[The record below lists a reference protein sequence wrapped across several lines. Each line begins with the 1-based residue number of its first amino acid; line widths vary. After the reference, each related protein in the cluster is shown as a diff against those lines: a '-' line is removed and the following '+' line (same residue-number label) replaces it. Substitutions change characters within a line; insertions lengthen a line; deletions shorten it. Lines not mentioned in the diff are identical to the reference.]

1 MTKSTQDLKPAAKPG
16 VMDPG
21 TRSWIKTAMMV
32 TGLAVAMLATNA
44 IAAWPRNPVAAL
56 AIGPILA
63 AAMICLYIWTGRR
76 VERRKVE
83 EFPSDHGVRHLL
95 AGTGLGVLMSGATV
109 GILALFGAYTI
120 TGWGSISGMLAVAG
134 MMCAIAV
141 SEEVF
146 FRGVVFRLL
155 HGRWGTA
162 VALGASAILFGLV
175 HLVNPDASLPGAFA
189 IMIEAGIMLGAAYL
203 ATRSLWL
210 AIGVHFGWNFATTGL
225 FWIDHLGFR
234 GPRFAGHR
242 GDQRTGLAFRGKLR
256 AGSQHRRH
264 LGVLGGYR
272 GIPGHCASSRPAF
285 ASTSLIARGRIIMP
299 GQGSAFDRVQ

>member
-1 MTKSTQDLKPAAKPG
+1 MTKSTQHLTPSARQGTPASG
-16 VMDPG
+16 QG
-21 TRSWIKTAMMV
+21 SWIKMTMMV

-44 IAAWPRNPVAAL
+44 IAAWPRSPVAAL

-63 AAMICLYIWTGRR
+63 AAMICLYIFTGRR

-83 EFPSDHGVRHLL
+83 EFPAHHAVRHLL
-95 AGTGLGVLMSGATV
+95 LGTGLGVLMSGATV

-120 TGWGSISGMLAVAG
+120 TGWGSIAGMLAVAG

-155 HGRWGTA
+155 RGRWGTP
-162 VALGASAILFGLV
+162 VALGVSAIIFGLV
-175 HLVNPDASLPGAFA
+175 HLVNPDASLWGAFA

-203 ATRSLWL
+203 ATGSLWL

-225 FWIDHLGFR
+225 FGSITSGSEARDSLVTAVTS
-234 GPRFAGHR
+234 GPDWLSGGRFG
-242 GDQRTGLAFRGKLR
+242 
-256 AGSQHRRH
+256 
-264 LGVLGGYR
+264 
-272 GIPGHCASSRPAF
+272 PEASIIAILVCSIATVVF
-285 ASTSLIARGRIIMP
+285 LVIARQRNRQLPQRG
-299 GQGSAFDRVQ
+299 

>member
-1 MTKSTQDLKPAAKPG
+1 MTKSTQHLTPSTTRGTPASG
-16 VMDPG
+16 QG
-21 TRSWIKTAMMV
+21 SWIKMTVMV

-63 AAMICLYIWTGRR
+63 AAMICLYIFTGRR

-83 EFPSDHGVRHLL
+83 EFPAHHAVRHLL
-95 AGTGLGVLMSGATV
+95 LGTGLGVLMSGATV

-120 TGWGSISGMLAVAG
+120 TGWGSVAGMLAVAG

-155 HGRWGTA
+155 RGRWGTP
-162 VALGASAILFGLV
+162 VALGVSAIIFGLV
-175 HLVNPDASLPGAFA
+175 HLVNPDASLWGAFA

-203 ATRSLWL
+203 ATGSLWL

-225 FWIDHLGFR
+225 FGSITSGSEARDSLVTAVTS
-234 GPRFAGHR
+234 GPDWLSGGRFGPEASIIAILVCSIA
-242 GDQRTGLAFRGKLR
+242 TV
-256 AGSQHRRH
+256 
-264 LGVLGGYR
+264 VL
-272 GIPGHCASSRPAF
+272 
-285 ASTSLIARGRIIMP
+285 LVIARQRNRQLPQRG
-299 GQGSAFDRVQ
+299 

>member
-1 MTKSTQDLKPAAKPG
+1 MTKSTQDLKPASKRG
-16 VMDPG
+16 VKDPG
-21 TRSWIKTAMMV
+21 TRSWIKTAIMV

-44 IAAWPRNPVAAL
+44 IVAWPRNPVAAL

-109 GILALFGAYTI
+109 GILALCGAYTI

-155 HGRWGTA
+155 RGRWGTA

-203 ATRSLWL
+203 ATGSLWL

-225 FWIDHLGFR
+225 FGSITSGSEARDSLVTAVTS
-234 GPRFAGHR
+234 GPDWLSGGSFGPEASIVAILVCSVA
-242 GDQRTGLAFRGKLR
+242 TVVFLAV
-256 AGSQHRRH
+256 ARR
-264 LGVLGGYR
+264 R
-272 GIPGHCASSRPAF
+272 
-285 ASTSLIARGRIIMP
+285 
-299 GQGSAFDRVQ
+299 DRLSPPRR

>member
-1 MTKSTQDLKPAAKPG
+1 MTKSTQHLTPSARQGTPASRPG
-16 VMDPG
+16 
-21 TRSWIKTAMMV
+21 SWIKMTVMV

-44 IAAWPRNPVAAL
+44 IAAWPRSPVAAL

-63 AAMICLYIWTGRR
+63 AAMICLYIFTGRR

-83 EFPSDHGVRHLL
+83 EFPAHHAVRHLL
-95 AGTGLGVLMSGATV
+95 LGTGLGVLMSGATV

-120 TGWGSISGMLAVAG
+120 TGWGSIAGMLAVAG

-155 HGRWGTA
+155 RGRWGTP
-162 VALGASAILFGLV
+162 VALGVSAIIFGLV
-175 HLVNPDASLPGAFA
+175 HLVNPDASLWGAFA

-203 ATRSLWL
+203 ATGSLWL

-225 FWIDHLGFR
+225 FGSITSGSEARDSLVTAVTSGSDWLSGGRF
-234 GPRFAGHR
+234 GPE
-242 GDQRTGLAFRGKLR
+242 
-256 AGSQHRRH
+256 
-264 LGVLGGYR
+264 
-272 GIPGHCASSRPAF
+272 ASIIAILVCSIATVVF
-285 ASTSLIARGRIIMP
+285 LVIARRRNRQLP
-299 GQGSAFDRVQ
+299 QRS

>member
-1 MTKSTQDLKPAAKPG
+1 MTKSTQHLTPSTTQETPAPG
-16 VMDPG
+16 QG
-21 TRSWIKTAMMV
+21 SWIKTAMMV

-63 AAMICLYIWTGRR
+63 AAMICLYIFTGRR

-83 EFPSDHGVRHLL
+83 EFPAHHAVRHLL
-95 AGTGLGVLMSGATV
+95 LGTGLGVLMSGASV

-120 TGWGSISGMLAVAG
+120 TGWGSVAGMLAVAG

-155 HGRWGTA
+155 RGRWGTH
-162 VALGASAILFGLV
+162 VALGVSAILFGLV
-175 HLVNPDASLPGAFA
+175 HLVNPDASLWGAFA

-203 ATRSLWL
+203 ATGSLWL

-225 FWIDHLGFR
+225 FGSITSGSEARDSLVTAVTS
-234 GPRFAGHR
+234 GPDWLTGGRFGPEGCIIAI
-242 GDQRTGLAFRGKLR
+242 LVCSIA
-256 AGSQHRRH
+256 S
-264 LGVLGGYR
+264 VL
-272 GIPGHCASSRPAF
+272 F
-285 ASTSLIARGRIIMP
+285 LVIARRRNR
-299 GQGSAFDRVQ
+299 QLLQHS

>member
-1 MTKSTQDLKPAAKPG
+1 MTKPTQQLTPSAT
-16 VMDPG
+16 PG
-21 TRSWIKTAMMV
+21 TRASGQGSWIKMAMLV

-63 AAMICLYIWTGRR
+63 AAMIWLYIFTGRR

-83 EFPSDHGVRHLL
+83 EFPSHHAVRHLL
-95 AGTGLGVLMSGATV
+95 RGTGLGVLMSGATV

-155 HGRWGTA
+155 RGRWGTP
-162 VALGASAILFGLV
+162 VALGVSAILFGLV
-175 HLVNPDASLPGAFA
+175 HLVNPDASLWGAFA

-203 ATRSLWL
+203 ATGSLWL

-225 FWIDHLGFR
+225 FGSITSGSEARDSLVTAVTS
-234 GPRFAGHR
+234 GPDWLSGGRFG
-242 GDQRTGLAFRGKLR
+242 
-256 AGSQHRRH
+256 
-264 LGVLGGYR
+264 
-272 GIPGHCASSRPAF
+272 PEASIIAILVCSIATVVF
-285 ASTSLIARGRIIMP
+285 LVIARRRNLQLP
-299 GQGSAFDRVQ
+299 QGS